1 MTEEKATPMS
11 DVDKEFKDRVAWA
24 RANCEKVWDLFEKK
38 MTEATFTKKEIE
50 KEGKVVRNF
59 MGSVE
64 SHKKIFLAAVEE
76 FFEGK

>member
-1 MTEEKATPMS
+1 MS
-11 DVDKEFKDRVAWA
+11 D
-24 RANCEKVWDLFEKK
+24 EKKSEDQVFAERLRQVRLDIEKIWNLFEKK

-64 SHKKIFLAAVEE
+64 SHKKVFMDAVKE